1 MRELENIIDRL
12 IIVLHGQAPSPVE
25 LETVVEELLETSRA
39 ERGCK
44 SSNLLHEEVAAED
57 DTSNQPPTEHLTMEI
72 KRFKVEKLLE
82 TLRKTGGNKSE
93 AARLLGISR
102 TTLWRQL
109 RDLGIE

>member
-1 MRELENIIDRL
+1 M
-12 IIVLHGQAPSPVE
+12 
-25 LETVVEELLETSRA
+25 EELLETSRA

-72 KRFKVEKLLE
+72 KRFKVEKLLLE
-82 TLRKTGGNKSE
+82 ALRKTGGNKSE